1 MIVLRN
7 EGIKVFSFEQSQ
19 HYAGRIFQWTSMIVN
34 AGKSDPSYL
43 TIVAAKNLIH
53 SDLGEEIVIL
63 NFKDGVY
70 YGLDPVGA
78 CIWKLIQTPR
88 TLGDVR
94 DAVLQEYEVE
104 AASCE
109 RDILNFI
116 QKLADEGLVEIA
128 DETAS

>member
-1 MIVLRN
+1 MRDQGFFFLSHPNIMPD
-7 EGIKVFSFEQSQ
+7 
-19 HYAGRIFQWTSMIVN
+19 AGRIIQWTNMILN
-34 AGKSDPSYL
+34 SGKSDPSYL

-53 SDLGEEIVIL
+53 SDLGEEVVIL
-63 NFKDGVY
+63 NFKDGLY

-94 DAVLQEYEVE
+94 DAVLEEYEVE

-109 RDILNFI
+109 RDVLNFI
-116 QKLADEGLVEIA
+116 QKLADEGLVEVA
-128 DETAS
+128 DETGS

>member
-1 MIVLRN
+1 MILN
-7 EGIKVFSFEQSQ
+7 S
-19 HYAGRIFQWTSMIVN
+19 
-34 AGKSDPSYL
+34 GKSDLNHL
-43 TIVAAKNLIH
+43 TVVAAKNLIH
-53 SDLGEEIVIL
+53 SDLGEEVVIL

-94 DAVLQEYEVE
+94 NAVLEEYEVE
-104 AASCE
+104 ATSCE
-109 RDILNFI
+109 RDILIFV
-116 QKLADEGLVEIA
+116 QKLADEGLVKVE